1 MRWKIFYGDGTTY
14 SDSDGTAWDAPPVN
28 VQALVVNDPQHG
40 WYCCRADDF
49 YWYIPEEDR
58 WYSGER
64 FGMFDYLTQPGMK
77 KIVFGRSIP
86 DDEYQTI
93 LNRAINDPDLPQK
106 TGWQAHE
113 RRPK

>member
-14 SDSDGTAWDAPPVN
+14 SDLNGDAWDAPPVN
-28 VQALVVNDPQHG
+28 VQAVVVSDPQHG

-49 YWYIPEEDR
+49 YWYIPEENR

-77 KIVFGRSIP
+77 KIIFGRSIP
-86 DDEYQTI
+86 DWEYQQI
-93 LNRAINDPDLPQK
+93 LDRAMNDPDLPAK

-113 RRPK
+113 RKG